1 MAVDNRLKILQQ
13 AEKLFK
19 QGKIEASI
27 KEYQKLVELK
37 PDDLEIRRIIG
48 DLYLKLNKLPD
59 AIKQFEWISDF
70 YLKEGFFTKAIAMYR
85 RITRIAPQNE
95 SISIKL
101 ADLYTKQ
108 GLVIEA
114 KQIYLEMAEEYK
126 RQNNQKKALGI
137 YRKILEFDRSNTKM
151 RILLADNYLRE
162 DMKEEAINEYLT
174 ASDLLIKKKE
184 YAQAEEL
191 LLQAYTKVRHLKI
204 FEKLISCF
212 ISQGNAGKAI
222 QMLRNLGD
230 EIHKHLNLL
239 KILGELYFKNNLI
252 AEAEQT
258 YKKIAEIDPDE
269 TEVIMKLG
277 KVYLQ
282 REEVDKAYQLFL
294 PTIDRFIGKEKY
306 DEANSLLRFIITSN
320 NTYLP
325 ALNKLAAIF
334 KATKKTSSLIAMYES
349 LLPIYEQKKM
359 HSEQI
364 AALKELI
371 ELSDSPFAYQEQLA
385 RLTGD
390 SVEEERDSKQERDFI
405 QFQINNADLALQK
418 NDFKR
423 AIELL
428 KTAQNA
434 FPHNIDIR
442 TKLFDVYQMS
452 NDIDALMN
460 EGIELLQIYKNENN
474 DDAYKL
480 LSDKLTR
487 LKPNDERLLDLN
499 VFERTN
505 IEIDFDHAEMIE
517 QINELK
523 HPGGLE
529 EMESVDLKLEE
540 DDIFLLKGEDSV
552 QVKTDSE
559 VKKGLSSHLAELD
572 FYISE
577 GYFDNAEKI
586 LDRLRKEFPDSRE
599 IASRI
604 TRIKKSKESRPDR
617 TDSIPMAPGKTEPIE
632 ITSSIAQESGIL
644 QKFEDSKIGFDL
656 DNILMKPEVKPAAP
670 QLPES
675 DGMPFEIEI
684 DRLLETEPEPRP
696 AGPTSDSATKNN
708 DRNTGRDFL
717 GISDELFEAEPEP
730 SITGPGRGVTAEEK
744 KRAADRNFLGSS
756 ADLFDIDNIFTSD
769 EGFAASE
776 SPFKDI
782 DGSEL
787 PEGEADIFGSDN
799 AFLEEEEYYE
809 TEKAAGDELD
819 AIKYWIDELQKQ
831 RTSTVEKNMMEVFQ
845 AFQKGVDEKIGQED
859 YDTRYNLGIA
869 YKEMG
874 LIEEAIHEFM
884 IAAKHPLKFFDAAGL
899 LGICFRDQGMFEE
912 SINWFEKALESQD
925 RKEDDYK
932 AVKYELI
939 LTARLKEDFLYAK
952 KLAAEILSKDAGY
965 RNIKEIYDE
974 IKGK

>member
-1 MAVDNRLKILQQ
+1 MAIENRLRILQQ

-19 QGKIEASI
+19 QGKIDTAI
-27 KEYQKLVELK
+27 KEYQKIIELK
-37 PDDLEIRRIIG
+37 PDDLEVRRIIG
-48 DLYLKLNKLPD
+48 DLYLKLNKLPE

-85 RITRIAPQNE
+85 RITRIEPQNE
-95 SISIKL
+95 TISFKL

-108 GLVIEA
+108 GLIIEA

-162 DMKEEAINEYLT
+162 DMKDEAISEYLT
-174 ASDLLIKKKE
+174 ASDILIKKRE
-184 YAQAEEL
+184 FAPAEEL
-191 LLQAYTKVRHLKI
+191 LLQTYNKVKHLKI
-204 FEKLISCF
+204 FEKLISCY
-212 ISQGNAGKAI
+212 ISQGNASKAI
-222 QMLRNLGD
+222 QMLKNLGE
-230 EIHKHLNLL
+230 EIYKHLSLL

-252 AEAEQT
+252 EEAEQI
-258 YKKIAEIDPDE
+258 YKKIAEIDPNE

-282 REEVDKAYQLFL
+282 REEFEKAYQLFL
-294 PTIDRFIGKEKY
+294 PTIDRFIQKEKY

-325 ALNKLAAIF
+325 ALNKLASIF

-359 HSEQI
+359 QSELI

-385 RLTGD
+385 KLTGESSD
-390 SVEEERDSKQERDFI
+390 EDAEGKQEREFI
-405 QFQINNADLALQK
+405 NFQLNNADLALEK
-418 NDFKR
+418 NDFKK
-423 AIELL
+423 AIDLL

-434 FPHNIDIR
+434 FPQNTDIR
-442 TKLFDVYQMS
+442 IKLFDVYQMS
-452 NDIDALMN
+452 NDIDALLN
-460 EGIELLQIYKNENN
+460 EGIELLQIYKKDNN
-474 DDAYKL
+474 DEAYKV
-480 LSDKLTR
+480 LSDKLTK
-487 LKPNDERLLDLN
+487 LKPSDERLLDLG
-499 VFERTN
+499 VHERTN

-523 HPGGLE
+523 HPGGME
-529 EMESVDLKLEE
+529 EMESSELKVEE
-540 DDIFLLKGEDSV
+540 EDIFLLKGEDSV
-552 QVKTDSE
+552 QIKTDNDL
-559 VKKGLSSHLAELD
+559 KKGLSSHLAELD

-577 GYFDNAEKI
+577 GYFANAEKI
-586 LDRLRKEFPDSRE
+586 LDRLQKEFPESRE
-599 IASRI
+599 IISRLG
-604 TRIKKSKESRPDR
+604 RIKKSKENQPDK
-617 TDSIPMAPGKTEPIE
+617 TDSIKPLAVKTEPIE
-632 ITSSIAQESGIL
+632 ITSSISQESGIL
-644 QKFEDSKIGFDL
+644 QKFEDSKIDIAL
-656 DNILMKPEVKPAAP
+656 DNVLIKPEKIDTVADFS
-670 QLPES
+670 EIDS
-675 DGMPFEIEI
+675 VPFEIEMEKVI
-684 DRLLETEPEPRP
+684 KNETDPLIAKEKIEILREPARRE
-696 AGPTSDSATKNN
+696 KNGAV
-708 DRNTGRDFL
+708 DK
-717 GISDELFEAEPEP
+717 S
-730 SITGPGRGVTAEEK
+730 
-744 KRAADRNFLGSS
+744 FLGSS
-756 ADLFDIDNIFTSD
+756 ADFFDIDNIFTSD
-769 EGFAASE
+769 EGQSHSE

-782 DGSEL
+782 DENEL
-787 PEGEADIFGSDN
+787 AENEVDIFKSEN
-799 AFLEEEEYYE
+799 VFLEEEEYYE
-809 TEKAAGDELD
+809 TEKTVSGELD

-831 RTSTVEKNMMEVFQ
+831 RTSTVEKNMMEIFQ

-874 LIEEAIHEFM
+874 LIEEAIHEFL
-884 IAAKHPLKFFDAAGL
+884 IAAKHPLKYFDAAGL

-939 LTARLKEDFLYAK
+939 LTARLKEDYLYAK
-952 KLAAEILSKDAGY
+952 KLAAEILNKDPNY
-965 RNIKEIYDE
+965 RNIKEIYEE

>member
-1 MAVDNRLKILQQ
+1 MAIENRLKILQQ

-19 QGKIEASI
+19 QGKIDTAI
-27 KEYQKLVELK
+27 KEYQKIIELK
-37 PDDLEIRRIIG
+37 PDDLEVRRIIG

-85 RITRIAPQNE
+85 RITRIEPQNE
-95 SISIKL
+95 TISFKL

-108 GLVIEA
+108 GLIIEA

-137 YRKILEFDRSNTKM
+137 YRKILEFDRGNTKM

-162 DMKEEAINEYLT
+162 EMKDEAINEYLT
-174 ASDLLIKKKE
+174 ASDILIKKRE
-184 YAQAEEL
+184 FAPAEEL
-191 LLQAYTKVRHLKI
+191 LLQTYNKVKHLKI
-204 FEKLISCF
+204 FEKLISCY
-212 ISQGNAGKAI
+212 ISQGNANKAI
-222 QMLRNLGD
+222 QMLKNLGE
-230 EIHKHLNLL
+230 EIFKHLSLL

-252 AEAEQT
+252 EEAEHI
-258 YKKIAEIDPDE
+258 YKKIAEIDPNE

-282 REEVDKAYQLFL
+282 REEFEKAYLLFL
-294 PTIDRFIGKEKY
+294 PTIDRFIQKEKY

-325 ALNKLAAIF
+325 ALNKLASIF

-359 HSEQI
+359 QSELI

-385 RLTGD
+385 KLTGE
-390 SVEEERDSKQERDFI
+390 SSEEDTEGKQEREFI
-405 QFQINNADLALQK
+405 SFQLSNADQALK
-418 NDFKR
+418 INDFKK
-423 AIELL
+423 AIDLL

-434 FPHNIDIR
+434 FPQNTNIRI
-442 TKLFDVYQMS
+442 KLFDVYQMS
-452 NDIDALMN
+452 NDIEALLN
-460 EGIELLQIYKNENN
+460 EGIELLQIYKKENN
-474 DDAYKL
+474 DEAYKV
-480 LSDKLTR
+480 LSDKLTK
-487 LKPNDERLLDLN
+487 LKPSDERLLDLGGR
-499 VFERTN
+499 ERTN

-523 HPGGLE
+523 HPGGME
-529 EMESVDLKLEE
+529 EMESPELKGEE
-540 DDIFLLKGEDSV
+540 EDIFLLKGEDSI
-552 QVKTDSE
+552 QIKTDSE
-559 VKKGLSSHLAELD
+559 LKKGLSSHLAELD

-577 GYFDNAEKI
+577 GYFANAEKI
-586 LDRLRKEFPDSRE
+586 LDRLQKEFPESRE
-599 IASRI
+599 IVSRLG
-604 TRIKKSKESRPDR
+604 RIKKAKESQPDK
-617 TDSIPMAPGKTEPIE
+617 TDSIKLKAGKTEPIE
-632 ITSSIAQESGIL
+632 ITSSIAQESDIL
-644 QKFEDSKIGFDL
+644 QKFEDSKIGIDL
-656 DNILMKPEVKPAAP
+656 DNILMKPERKDSAADFS
-670 QLPES
+670 EIDS
-675 DGMPFEIEI
+675 APFEIEI
-684 DRLLETEPEPRP
+684 EKVLKNEPEPII
-696 AGPTSDSATKNN
+696 A
-708 DRNTGRDFL
+708 RDK
-717 GISDELFEAEPEP
+717 SELQQEPL
-730 SITGPGRGVTAEEK
+730 RREK
-744 KRAADRNFLGSS
+744 SGAVDKSFLGSS
-756 ADLFDIDNIFTSD
+756 ADFFDIDNIFTSD
-769 EGFAASE
+769 EGQSSSE

-782 DGSEL
+782 DENELAESEV
-787 PEGEADIFGSDN
+787 DIFKSEN
-799 AFLEEEEYYE
+799 VFLEEEEYYE
-809 TEKAAGDELD
+809 SEKATSGELD

-831 RTSTVEKNMMEVFQ
+831 RTSTVEKNMMEIFQ

-874 LIEEAIHEFM
+874 LIEEAIHEFL

-939 LTARLKEDFLYAK
+939 LTARLKEDYLYAK
-952 KLAAEILSKDAGY
+952 KLAAEILNKDPKY

-974 IKGK
+974 VKGK

>member
-1 MAVDNRLKILQQ
+1 MATDNRLKILHQ

-19 QGKIEASI
+19 QGKIDIAI
-27 KEYQKLVELK
+27 KEYQKIIDVK
-37 PDDLEIRRIIG
+37 PDDLEVRRIIG

-108 GLVIEA
+108 GLIIEA

-162 DMKEEAINEYLT
+162 DMKDEAINEYLT
-174 ASDLLIKKKE
+174 ASDLLIKKRE
-184 YAQAEEL
+184 YPQAEEL
-191 LLQAYTKVRHLKI
+191 LLQTYNKVKHLKI
-204 FEKLISCF
+204 FEKLISCY
-212 ISQGNAGKAI
+212 ITQGNANKAI
-222 QMLRNLGD
+222 QMLKNLGE
-230 EIHKHLNLL
+230 EIFKHLSLL

-252 AEAEQT
+252 AEAEHI
-258 YKKIAEIDPDE
+258 YKKIAEIDPNE

-282 REEVDKAYQLFL
+282 REEFEKAYQLFL
-294 PTIDRFIGKEKY
+294 PTIDRFIQKEKY
-306 DEANSLLRFIITSN
+306 DEATSLLRFIITSN

-325 ALNKLAAIF
+325 ALNKLASIF

-359 HSEQI
+359 HSELI

-385 RLTGD
+385 KLSGESLD
-390 SVEEERDSKQERDFI
+390 EDGESKQERDFI
-405 QFQINNADLALQK
+405 FFQLSNADQALKK
-418 NDFKR
+418 NDFKK
-423 AIELL
+423 AIDLL

-434 FPHNIDIR
+434 FPQNTDIR
-442 TKLFDVYQMS
+442 IKLFDVYQMS
-452 NDIDALMN
+452 NDIDALLN

-474 DDAYKL
+474 DEAYKV
-480 LSDKLTR
+480 LSEKLTK
-487 LKPNDERLLDLN
+487 LKPSDERLLDLG
-499 VFERTN
+499 VHERTN

-523 HPGGLE
+523 HPGGMEELE
-529 EMESVDLKLEE
+529 SIEFKAEE
-540 DDIFLLKGEDSV
+540 EDIFLLKGEDSL
-552 QVKTDSE
+552 QLKTDSE
-559 VKKGLSSHLAELD
+559 LKKGMSSHLAELD

-577 GYFDNAEKI
+577 GYFANAEKI
-586 LDRLRKEFPDSRE
+586 LDRLQKEFPESKE
-599 IASRI
+599 IATRL
-604 TRIKKSKESRPDR
+604 TRIKKAKEIQPDK
-617 TDSIPMAPGKTEPIE
+617 TDSIKLKTGQTEPIE
-632 ITSSIAQESGIL
+632 ITSSIAQESDIL
-644 QKFEDSKIGFDL
+644 QKFEDSKIGIDL
-656 DNILMKPEVKPAAP
+656 DSILMKPEIKTADADTSE
-670 QLPES
+670 L
-675 DGMPFEIEI
+675 DDLPFEIE
-684 DRLLETEPEPRP
+684 TEPAAKE
-696 AGPTSDSATKNN
+696 
-708 DRNTGRDFL
+708 
-717 GISDELFEAEPEP
+717 EPERIVASEKNIVRP
-730 SITGPGRGVTAEEK
+730 EPLARGK
-744 KRAADRNFLGSS
+744 DRSADKNFLGSS

-769 EGFAASE
+769 EAPVSSE

-782 DGSEL
+782 DENELAESEV
-787 PEGEADIFGSDN
+787 DIFKSESV
-799 AFLEEEEYYE
+799 FLEEEEYYE
-809 TEKAAGDELD
+809 TEKIAHVELD

-831 RTSTVEKNMMEVFQ
+831 RTSTVEKNMMEIFQ

-874 LIEEAIHEFM
+874 LIEEAIHEFL
-884 IAAKHPLKFFDAAGL
+884 IASKHPLKFFDAAGL

-912 SINWFEKALESQD
+912 SINWFEKALEGPD
-925 RKEDDYK
+925 RKEEDYK

-939 LTARLKEDFLYAK
+939 LTARLKEDYLYAK
-952 KLAAEILSKDAGY
+952 KLAAEILSKDPNY
-965 RNIKEIYDE
+965 RDIKEIYEDV
-974 IKGK
+974 KGR

>member
-1 MAVDNRLKILQQ
+1 MAIENRLKILQQ

-19 QGKIEASI
+19 QGKIEAAI
-27 KEYQKLVELK
+27 KEYQKIIELK

-108 GLVIEA
+108 GLLIEA

-126 RQNNQKKALGI
+126 RQKNQKKALGI
-137 YRKILEFDRSNTKM
+137 YKKILEFDRSNIKM

-162 DMKEEAINEYLT
+162 DMKDEAISEYLT

-184 YAQAEEL
+184 FAQAEEL
-191 LLQAYTKVRHLKI
+191 LLQTYNKVKHLKI
-204 FEKLISCF
+204 FEKLISCY
-212 ISQGNAGKAI
+212 ISQGNANKAI
-222 QMLRNLGD
+222 QMLKNLGE
-230 EIHKHLNLL
+230 EIFKHLSLL

-252 AEAEQT
+252 AEAEQI
-258 YKKIAEIDPDE
+258 YKKIAEIDPNE

-282 REEVDKAYQLFL
+282 REEFEKAYQLFL
-294 PTIDRFIGKEKY
+294 PTIDRFIEKDKF

-325 ALNKLAAIF
+325 ALNKLASIF

-349 LLPIYEQKKM
+349 LLPIYEQKQM
-359 HSEQI
+359 HSELI
-364 AALKELI
+364 AVLKELI

-385 RLTGD
+385 KLTGE
-390 SVEEERDSKQERDFI
+390 SSNEEADGKQERDFI
-405 QFQINNADLALQK
+405 HFQLSNADLALQK
-418 NDFKR
+418 NDFKK
-423 AIELL
+423 AIDLL

-434 FPHNIDIR
+434 FSQNIDIR
-442 TKLFDVYQMS
+442 IKLFDVYQMS
-452 NDIDALMN
+452 NDIEALLN
-460 EGIELLQIYKNENN
+460 EGIELLQIYKKENN
-474 DDAYKL
+474 DEAYKL
-480 LSDKLTR
+480 LSEKLTK
-487 LKPNDERLLDLN
+487 LKPNDDRLLDLN
-499 VFERTN
+499 IFERTN

-523 HPGGLE
+523 HPGGME
-529 EMESVDLKLEE
+529 EMESIELKGDEE
-540 DDIFLLKGEDSV
+540 DIFLLKGEDSV
-552 QVKTDSE
+552 QIKTDSE
-559 VKKGLSSHLAELD
+559 LKKGLSSHLAELD

-577 GYFDNAEKI
+577 GYFANAEKI
-586 LDRLRKEFPDSRE
+586 LDRLQKEFPGSRE
-599 IASRI
+599 IASRLE
-604 TRIKKSKESRPDR
+604 RIKKSQKSQPDK
-617 TDSIPMAPGKTEPIE
+617 TDSVKFKTGETEPIE
-632 ITSSIAQESGIL
+632 ITASIAQESNIR

-656 DNILMKPEVKPAAP
+656 DNILMKPEIKNAAADFS
-670 QLPES
+670 EI
-675 DGMPFEIEI
+675 DDIPFKIEIEKVLQ
-684 DRLLETEPEPRP
+684 DEPELIIANHESKLQPELPQKEKTRT
-696 AGPTSDSATKNN
+696 ADKNY
-708 DRNTGRDFL
+708 
-717 GISDELFEAEPEP
+717 
-730 SITGPGRGVTAEEK
+730 
-744 KRAADRNFLGSS
+744 LGSS
-756 ADLFDIDNIFTSD
+756 ADFFDIDNIFTSD
-769 EGFAASE
+769 EGPSGSE

-782 DGSEL
+782 DENEL
-787 PEGEADIFGSDN
+787 AENEMDIFKSEN
-799 AFLEEEEYYE
+799 VFLEEEYHE
-809 TEKAAGDELD
+809 TEKVTGEELD

-831 RTSTVEKNMMEVFQ
+831 RTSTVEKNMMEIFQ

-874 LIEEAIHEFM
+874 LIEEAIHEFL

-912 SINWFEKALESQD
+912 SINWFEKALESRD
-925 RKEDDYK
+925 RKDDDYK
-932 AVKYELI
+932 AVRYELI
-939 LTARLKEDFLYAK
+939 LTARIKEDYLYAN
-952 KLAAEILSKDAGY
+952 KLAAEIMSKDPNY
-965 RNIKEIYDE
+965 RDIKTIYEE